1 MKVARGIIGRA
12 YSRQQQNNPQDL
24 GDPSEWKEDVDLV
37 ETFTSQCYY
46 RATFDSFRSN
56 SISTL

>member
-1 MKVARGIIGRA
+1 LAEHI
-12 YSRQQQNNPQDL
+12 SRQQQNNPEDL
-24 GDPSEWKEDVDLV
+24 GDPSEWKEDVDFV

-46 RATFDSFRSN
+46 RNTFDTSRSN